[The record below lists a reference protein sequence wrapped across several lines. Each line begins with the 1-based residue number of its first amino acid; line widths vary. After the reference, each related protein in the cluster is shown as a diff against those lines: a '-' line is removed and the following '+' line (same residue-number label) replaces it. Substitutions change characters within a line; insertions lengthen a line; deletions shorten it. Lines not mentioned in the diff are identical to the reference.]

1 MYTATAVYIFTCK
14 LKILVNSEYT
24 TTTTIIAG
32 GFTATSLLLKTL
44 VTEVYCE
51 FTAMKT
57 NVFTCTCTPKPNV
70 YCHNSAV
77 KISTLYQCLRNK
89 LDELI
94 FSPAYYLRLQH
105 VYNKVHIYCFI
116 NYLWYHFCIRVFT

>member
-24 TTTTIIAG
+24 TTTTIIAD

-51 FTAMKT
+51 FTAMK
-57 NVFTCTCTPKPNV
+57 
-70 YCHNSAV
+70 
-77 KISTLYQCLRNK
+77 
-89 LDELI
+89 
-94 FSPAYYLRLQH
+94 
-105 VYNKVHIYCFI
+105 
-116 NYLWYHFCIRVFT
+116 